1 MKSNMQTLAL
11 LMMSAQAIS
20 AAINQQTADSH
31 HAEKAHLR
39 PVLHRSVGDSF
50 FAKPV
55 EGYPLEN
62 SLASTSAFFHSK
74 KDKVIKLGEFEMDL
88 LWVYVLVAIIV
99 IGAVVGGIICCCA
112 GGEDK
117 PAEMMEK
124 MEENKEEK
132 KEDEEN
138 KMEDMMMG
146 EEMMAA
152 E

>member
-1 MKSNMQTLAL
+1 MKNLAL

-20 AAINQQTADSH
+20 ATINQQTAEALNSD
-31 HAEKAHLR
+31 KAH
-39 PVLHRSVGDSF
+39 HYQHKSVGDSF

-55 EGYPLEN
+55 EGYPVEN
-62 SLASTSAFFHSK
+62 SLALTSAFIYGHSHTG
-74 KDKVIKLGEFEMDL
+74 KVVKMGEFEMDL
-88 LWVYVLVAIIV
+88 LWVYILVVIIV
-99 IGAVVGGIICCCA
+99 IGAVVGGIICCCT

-124 MEENKEEK
+124 MEEEK

-138 KMEDMMMG
+138 KMEDMMM
-146 EEMMAA
+146 EPEMMAA